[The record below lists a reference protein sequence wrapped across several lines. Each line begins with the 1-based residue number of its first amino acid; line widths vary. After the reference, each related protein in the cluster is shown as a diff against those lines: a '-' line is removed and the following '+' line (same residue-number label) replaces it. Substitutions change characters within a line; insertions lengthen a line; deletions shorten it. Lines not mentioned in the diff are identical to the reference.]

1 MKIRRVAIA
10 PILLLLLFPLIP
22 TPTPIYA
29 QGQAVFYSDVV
40 NWLGW
45 VVELN
50 ISTSSTLTLGTVA
63 PINISMTL
71 RAKGQGECLHIVST
85 SITLATISVSRYAG
99 FLRSRGDSVAVVVQ
113 IPLSSISY
121 SQGRPGSSI
130 IEFLKIG
137 LQGYVEHANGTR
149 YTVSFT
155 KPIPIT
161 IYIPPSTVIAFMDYF
176 YVGNRVQLVIRLH
189 NFDVHPA
196 FNAYLA
202 VYVNGSFST
211 AQYYSQ
217 LEAQSQTT
225 FSHVLTLKPGLY
237 HIRAVVNYTTAYGVS
252 NSFSTSTIV
261 IIPTAPKISI
271 KTNATAIVIGQG
283 ISIEGFVEPKAPLGL
298 VLEYSLNGF
307 DWLSIASLEAGK
319 NGSFRYVWKPS
330 LVGTVYLRV
339 RSIETE
345 RFSEGVSNVLTVS
358 IAKRKPGVKLSAD
371 KTVLSV
377 GDSTRLTVSVTPNA
391 SLPIVIMYRKRE
403 EHVWRNYSS
412 LTLDPSGRAAI
423 PTPFFSEPGTYIFK
437 ALALETSLTE
447 QSESNEI
454 AITVYMP
461 STTSPPP
468 PQGQQ
473 ESTMLRDR
481 ATVFAV
487 IVSMSIAIAL
497 LLLARGKRK

>member
-1 MKIRRVAIA
+1 
-10 PILLLLLFPLIP
+10 
-22 TPTPIYA
+22 
-29 QGQAVFYSDVV
+29 
-40 NWLGW
+40 
-45 VVELN
+45 
-50 ISTSSTLTLGTVA
+50 
-63 PINISMTL
+63 
-71 RAKGQGECLHIVST
+71 
-85 SITLATISVSRYAG
+85 
-99 FLRSRGDSVAVVVQ
+99 
-113 IPLSSISY
+113 
-121 SQGRPGSSI
+121 
-130 IEFLKIG
+130 
-137 LQGYVEHANGTR
+137 
-149 YTVSFT
+149 
-155 KPIPIT
+155 
-161 IYIPPSTVIAFMDYF
+161 
-176 YVGNRVQLVIRLH
+176 
-189 NFDVHPA
+189 
-196 FNAYLA
+196 
-202 VYVNGSFST
+202 
-211 AQYYSQ
+211 
-217 LEAQSQTT
+217 
-225 FSHVLTLKPGLY
+225 
-237 HIRAVVNYTTAYGVS
+237 
-252 NSFSTSTIV
+252 
-261 IIPTAPKISI
+261 
-271 KTNATAIVIGQG
+271 VIGQG

-358 IAKRKPGVKLSAD
+358 IAKSKPGVKLSAD